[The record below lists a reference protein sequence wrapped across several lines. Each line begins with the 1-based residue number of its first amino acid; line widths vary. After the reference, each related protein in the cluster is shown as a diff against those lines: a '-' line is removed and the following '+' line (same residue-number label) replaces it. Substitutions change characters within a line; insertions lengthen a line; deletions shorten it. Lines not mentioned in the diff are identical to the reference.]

1 MLTRLLALTG
11 GLSLHNSKIRLSVET
26 SCPDRSS
33 RQASSDRHL
42 GALTGVQPSVE
53 DQTSSGPR
61 MRNRIRPARP
71 NSRSPPL
78 SSERRCPAKQKPPAG
93 YLGPRVCLRAVI
105 DPLNHD

>member
-11 GLSLHNSKIRLSVET
+11 GLSPHNSKIGLWAET
-26 SCPDRSS
+26 SCPDRSR

-61 MRNRIRPARP
+61 MRKRIRPARP
-71 NSRSPPL
+71 NSPSPPL
-78 SSERRCPAKQKPPAG
+78 SSDFRVNGGVRQNKNCPPG
-93 YLGPRVCLRAVI
+93 IWG
-105 DPLNHD
+105 